1 MGRTTAHQN
10 IPHSSQSSQSSPYTY
25 AMASIRTLFRL
36 ATTVASANRA
46 FSTTARN
53 NYAKL
58 AVIGR
63 LAGAPEAHASSTG
76 RTYVKYSLATSH
88 GSRDNERTSWWNV
101 TSFPSS
107 DAQKDYLLGLPK
119 GALVHLEEDA
129 DSDKVSRRSLNL
141 VQRNLE
147 VLGRP
152 NSAQAAPEADEPLA
166 ASA

>member
-1 MGRTTAHQN
+1 
-10 IPHSSQSSQSSPYTY
+10 
-25 AMASIRTLFRL
+25 MASIRTLFRP

-119 GALVHLEEDA
+119 GYAFSTLDH
-129 DSDKVSRRSLNL
+129 
-141 VQRNLE
+141 
-147 VLGRP
+147 
-152 NSAQAAPEADEPLA
+152 
-166 ASA
+166 